1 MNNFVIKPLN
11 RELIQRQYNMQKSE
25 LESLIKMGVTHVG
38 IKNTPKGWFV
48 IFPTVANSEDDAKFK
63 LDLLLDDEAY
73 DDI

>member
-48 IFPTVANSEDDAKFK
+48 IFPTVANSEEDAKFK

-73 DDI
+73 DEI